1 VHDARGRLTARVD
14 GIGQRCELRHDPDG
28 LLVELISPTGL
39 VETFERDG
47 CGRVTRHRVPGQGA
61 TAYGYDPAGRV
72 VAVTDRHGR
81 REFTR
86 DPAGRIVAATDALG
100 HTTGYAYDQRG
111 HLVEVTDPLG
121 GVTRY
126 AHDECGRVTAVTD
139 PLGRTTR
146 YGRDEAGR
154 VREQHDPTG
163 ARRRVTRD
171 PSGRPS
177 AVTATADAVSMT
189 IRVERDVLARPIR
202 ITETRTSAGPDAPK
216 ATFSAS
222 NAPKATFGDSGSR
235 CETIELRWDAAGRL
249 VERRTGDTAVRWSY
263 DPDGL
268 RTGLTHPDGTVT
280 SSRRDGAGR
289 VVALEH
295 PLLGRL
301 DLQRDPDGRLL
312 GLTGPGVAARWS
324 YTDGGLTGH
333 EWRGQPD
340 QTTRLTRL
348 TRDEHGRVVA
358 ADTGGRTRLFGYDP
372 AGQLV
377 HTADP
382 TGERRFTYDPAGRLV
397 TETGPDGQRDHTY
410 DAAGQLRT
418 STGPDGPRDY
428 RYDQAGRRVAE
439 QGADDGRS
447 YRWDPFGR
455 LTGVDTA
462 VDGITRSTPFHVD
475 ALGELTH
482 AGGVPLAWDTAEPT
496 APPVAL
502 GDQAVVGNGHPW
514 ALASEVLDVD
524 WRHTVGGG
532 ADPWGQDAA
541 GTDVGLGFRGEL
553 VVDGLVWLRARAYDP
568 ATRAFLTPDPLEA
581 VPGTAYAANP
591 YHYAGNDPVNQLD
604 PLGLRPVTDAELAG
618 EHDSGGG
625 LFSKIGHGVL
635 DVAGLVPGVGEV
647 ADLANAAWYTA
658 EGDYTMAALSAA
670 AAVPFAGWAAT
681 GAKAAIKGTAAA
693 EKLTAKA
700 VVEGAQGAK
709 RAPDFIASAD
719 GTVIPTSRARLEG
732 GFRDA
737 GFPSAPTPKA
747 PGVEYTLP
755 SGTHVR
761 VMEPSGQAPLRAS
774 FTNANGGPVGAFS
787 DKPVQPPPGL
797 DKPARLEYI
806 RQRTHV
812 ELGP

>member
-1 VHDARGRLTARVD
+1 M
-14 GIGQRCELRHDPDG
+14 
-28 LLVELISPTGL
+28 
-39 VETFERDG
+39 RD
-47 CGRVTRHRVPGQGA
+47 
-61 TAYGYDPAGRV
+61 
-72 VAVTDRHGR
+72 DR
-81 REFTR
+81 
-86 DPAGRIVAATDALG
+86 AALG
-100 HTTGYAYDQRG
+100 
-111 HLVEVTDPLG
+111 
-121 GVTRY
+121 
-126 AHDECGRVTAVTD
+126 
-139 PLGRTTR
+139 
-146 YGRDEAGR
+146 
-154 VREQHDPTG
+154 
-163 ARRRVTRD
+163 
-171 PSGRPS
+171 S
-177 AVTATADAVSMT
+177 
-189 IRVERDVLARPIR
+189 
-202 ITETRTSAGPDAPK
+202 
-216 ATFSAS
+216 
-222 NAPKATFGDSGSR
+222 
-235 CETIELRWDAAGRL
+235 AAGRL
-249 VERRTGDTAVRWSY
+249 VERRAGDTAVGWSY

-268 RTGLTHPDGTVT
+268 RTGLTHPDGSVT
-280 SSRRDGAGR
+280 SYRRDGAGR
-289 VVALEH
+289 VVGLEH
-295 PLLGRL
+295 PVSGRL
-301 DLQRDPDGRLL
+301 DLQRDSDGRLL
-312 GLTGPGVAARWS
+312 ALTGPGVAARWS

-333 EWRGQPD
+333 EWRGQPH
-340 QTTRLTRL
+340 QTTRPTRL

-358 ADTGGRTRLFGYDP
+358 ADTDGRTRLFGYDR

-377 HTADP
+377 GTTDP
-382 TGERRFTYDPAGRLV
+382 TGERRFTYDAAGRLV
-397 TETGPDGQRDHTY
+397 TETGPDGRRDHTY

-462 VDGITRSTPFHVD
+462 TGGTTRSTPFHVD

-482 AGGVPLAWDTAEPT
+482 AGGVSLAWDTADPT

-502 GDQAVVGNGHPW
+502 GDQAVVGHGHPW
-514 ALASEVLDVD
+514 ALGSDVLDVD
-524 WRHTVGGG
+524 WQHTVGGG
-532 ADPWGQDAA
+532 TDPWGQAAA
-541 GTDVGLGFRGEL
+541 GTGVGLGFRGEL

-568 ATRAFLTPDPLEA
+568 ASRAFLTPDPIEPVL
-581 VPGTAYAANP
+581 GTAFAANP
-591 YHYAGNDPVNQLD
+591 YHYAGNDPVNQVD

-670 AAVPFAGWAAT
+670 AAIPFAGWAAT

-737 GFPSAPTPKA
+737 GFPSAPTPKS

-774 FTNANGGPVGAFS
+774 FTNANGGPVGAFT

-797 DKPARLEYI
+797 DKPARLDYI